1 MKQVFL
7 THTFIRLYGDVC
19 SVNNH
24 TWGQVHVKIRR
35 CLFIM
40 FYQTY
45 GELVERRN
53 NQWAYESGYLQP
65 DKWLEQRRH
74 KKAHRR
80 GYLKKN
86 SLFDGEEYI

>member
-1 MKQVFL
+1 
-7 THTFIRLYGDVC
+7 
-19 SVNNH
+19 
-24 TWGQVHVKIRR
+24 
-35 CLFIM
+35 M

-80 GYLKKN
+80 GYLKKKN
-86 SLFDGEEYI
+86 SLFDGEEYIWVINETRNSPMDPSKGGSS